1 MTKKDYAVRAFKC
14 RMDEEKEKPCFECLF
29 CPYGKKKDPDND
41 RYQNMDCDVL
51 KLYADI
57 GSLLNAS
64 K

>member
-1 MTKKDYAVRAFKC
+1 MTDKDFTVRAFLC
-14 RMDEEKEKPCFECLF
+14 RMDEEKRKPFFECLI
-29 CPYGKKKDPDND
+29 CPYGKKKIPDSD
-41 RYQNMDCDVL
+41 SIENMSCDVL